1 MQGWLEVEEEE
12 FKRELH
18 HLLGI
23 QVRMENYFNNKGV
36 CMKDRVEESLNSN
49 RAFGILLNFEFL

>member
-12 FKRELH
+12 FRRELH
-18 HLLGI
+18 QLLGL
-23 QVRMENYFNNKGV
+23 QVRMENYFNNKGI

-49 RAFGILLNFEFL
+49 RVFEILLNSELL